1 MKIFITGIFGSCA
14 SYLAEY
20 ILENYPRAQ
29 IHGCVRNINSEK
41 KKNVRDIY
49 QYLTLHK
56 YDLTD
61 FESVK
66 SSLNTIKPDIIF
78 NLASDADVRGSF
90 DHPISTVRNN
100 IQASHNIFEAV
111 RLLKMKPIIKHC
123 STSEVYGESETPL
136 IKESHCVRPSN
147 PYAVSKATQDMLAD
161 VYFSSYQIP
170 IIRTRM
176 FTYIN
181 PRRLNLFASNFARQI
196 VAIERGQADR
206 LRHGNLDSTRTIID
220 VRDGVRA
227 YWLAVEKGRPGE
239 VYNIGGSH
247 PYKVGDVLKL
257 LIQKART
264 LIETEVDPSLLR
276 PTDLKYQL
284 PDSSKFINATGWTP
298 KYSLDES
305 LNFLL
310 EELRSNE

>member
-1 MKIFITGIFGSCA
+1 MKIFITGIYGSCA

-20 ILENYPRAQ
+20 ILDNYPSTQ
-29 IHGCVRNINSEK
+29 IHGCVRNIKSEK
-41 KKNVRDIY
+41 KRNIRNIY
-49 QYLTLHK
+49 QHLTLHE

-61 FESVK
+61 FEIVK

-90 DHPISTVRNN
+90 DHPISTVSNN
-100 IQASHNIFEAV
+100 IHATHNIFEAV
-111 RLLKMKPIIKHC
+111 RILKMKPVIKHC
-123 STSEVYGESETPL
+123 STSEVYGESDTTF
-136 IKESHCVRPSN
+136 IQESHLLRPSN

-161 VYFSSYQIP
+161 VYFSNYQIP

-196 VAIERGQADR
+196 VAIERGQTDR
-206 LRHGNLDSTRTIID
+206 LRHGNLESTRTIID

-227 YWLAVEKGRPGE
+227 YWLAVEKGSPGE

-247 PYKVGDVLKL
+247 PYKVGDVLDL

-264 LIETEVDPSLLR
+264 PIKTEVDPSLLR

-284 PDSSKFINATGWTP
+284 PDSSKFINATGWKP

-305 LNFLL
+305 LDFLL

>member
-1 MKIFITGIFGSCA
+1 MKIFITGIYGSCA

-20 ILENYPRAQ
+20 ILEHYPRAQ

-41 KKNVRDIY
+41 KKNISKIF
-49 QYLTLHK
+49 QYLTL
-56 YDLTD
+56 YECDLTD

-66 SSLNTIKPDIIF
+66 SSLKTIKPDVIF

-90 DHPISTVRNN
+90 DHPMSTVSNN

-111 RLLKMKPIIKHC
+111 RCLKMNPIIKHC

-136 IKESHCVRPSN
+136 IKESNLLRPTN

-196 VAIERGQADR
+196 VAIERGQVDR

-227 YWLAVEKGRPGE
+227 YWLAVEKGKPGE
-239 VYNIGGSH
+239 VYNIGGSI
-247 PYKVGDVLKL
+247 PYKVGDVLNL
-257 LIQKART
+257 LIQRARSPVK
-264 LIETEVDPSLLR
+264 TEVDPSLLR

-284 PDSSKFINATGWTP
+284 PDSSKFINATGWVP
-298 KYSLDES
+298 EYDLDES
-305 LNFLL
+305 LDFLL
-310 EELRSNE
+310 EELRSND